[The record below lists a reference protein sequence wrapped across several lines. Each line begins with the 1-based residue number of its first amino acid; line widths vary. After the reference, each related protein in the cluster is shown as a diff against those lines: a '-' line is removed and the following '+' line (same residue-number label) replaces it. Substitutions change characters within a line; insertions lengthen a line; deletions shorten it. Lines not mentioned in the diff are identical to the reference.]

1 VLKFILHRALATV
14 PVLFLLSLIVFSLIH
29 LIPGDPVQIMLGE
42 ENDPHALQAL
52 RRELGLDRPIVE
64 QFLRWLWRL
73 LQGDF
78 GRSLRSHQPVLE
90 AIGERLPVTIEL
102 TVLAMLIS
110 LSIALPAGVIST
122 LRRNSVLDVLST
134 MTALTGVSIPNF
146 FLGILLIVAFAQELQ
161 WLPSSGYVSP
171 QESLALNLKTM
182 LLPAVTLGTGLAAI
196 VMRMTRS
203 SLLEVLRHDYV
214 LTARAKGLAES
225 GVVMRHAL
233 KNALLPVTTILGLQM
248 GTLLGGA
255 VLTET
260 IFALPG
266 LGRLVVDSIF
276 ARDFPI
282 VQGVIL
288 FLALTRITCNFVV
301 DITYALLDPRI
312 RYE

>member
-14 PVLFLLSLIVFSLIH
+14 PMLFLLSLIVFSLIH

-73 LQGDF
+73 LHGDF

-90 AIGERLPVTIEL
+90 AISERLPVTIEL
-102 TVLAMLIS
+102 TVVAMLIS
-110 LSIALPAGVIST
+110 LSIALPAGVISA
-122 LRRNSVLDVLST
+122 LRRNSALDVLST
-134 MTALTGVSIPNF
+134 MKALTGVSIPNF

-171 QESLALNLKTM
+171 LESLGLNLKTM
-182 LLPAVTLGTGLAAI
+182 LLPTVTLGTGLAAI
-196 VMRMTRS
+196 IMRMTRS

-225 GVVMRHAL
+225 GVIMRHAL
-233 KNALLPVTTILGLQM
+233 KNALLPVATILGLQM

>member
-1 VLKFILHRALATV
+1 
-14 PVLFLLSLIVFSLIH
+14 
-29 LIPGDPVQIMLGE
+29 M
-42 ENDPHALQAL
+42 
-52 RRELGLDRPIVE
+52 
-64 QFLRWLWRL
+64 
-73 LQGDF
+73 
-78 GRSLRSHQPVLE
+78 
-90 AIGERLPVTIEL
+90 
-102 TVLAMLIS
+102 
-110 LSIALPAGVIST
+110 
-122 LRRNSVLDVLST
+122 
-134 MTALTGVSIPNF
+134 
-146 FLGILLIVAFAQELQ
+146 AFAQELQ

>member
-1 VLKFILHRALATV
+1 MLKFILHRALATV

-110 LSIALPAGVIST
+110 LSIALPAGVMSA
-122 LRRNSVLDVLST
+122 LRRNSALDVFST
-134 MTALTGVSIPNF
+134 ITALTGVSIPNF

-171 QESLALNLKTM
+171 QESIALNLKTM

-225 GVVMRHAL
+225 GVIMRHAL

-260 IFALPG
+260 I
-266 LGRLVVDSIF
+266 
-276 ARDFPI
+276 
-282 VQGVIL
+282 
-288 FLALTRITCNFVV
+288 
-301 DITYALLDPRI
+301 
-312 RYE
+312 

>member
-1 VLKFILHRALATV
+1 MLKFILHRALATV

-52 RRELGLDRPIVE
+52 RRELGLDCPIVE

-90 AIGERLPVTIEL
+90 TIGERLPVTIEL
-102 TVLAMLIS
+102 TMLAMFIS
-110 LSIALPAGVIST
+110 LSIALPAGVISA

-196 VMRMTRS
+196 VMP
-203 SLLEVLRHDYV
+203 
-214 LTARAKGLAES
+214 LAEAGLS
-225 GVVMRHAL
+225 FLRLGVQPPTPSWGAMLNVGRGYLEIAPWMAMAPGAAIFL
-233 KNALLPVTTILGLQM
+233 TVLGFNF
-248 GTLLGGA
+248 LGDG
-255 VLTET
+255 V
-260 IFALPG
+260 
-266 LGRLVVDSIF
+266 
-276 ARDFPI
+276 RD
-282 VQGVIL
+282 
-288 FLALTRITCNFVV
+288 A
-301 DITYALLDPRI
+301 LDPRLKQPQ
-312 RYE
+312 